1 MCWEATKLMTRF
13 IVIVSSLWWSGS
25 EPTISPRYACILQ
38 RGEFYGLWIVSQE
51 SLYLKKKKKKRVKT
65 RHETKMTEVKHSG
78 CTHNSVCCQKRKLV
92 WSSFLPT
99 STCPCFLTL
108 DAALKK
114 FLQNLSVANS
124 EREGTCW
131 KTDQT
136 ARWADSSFRTSQ
148 HQEGQSW
155 IN

>member
-1 MCWEATKLMTRF
+1 MLGSHKTHDSLYCDSFF
-13 IVIVSSLWWSGS
+13 IVVVWKWTHNISEICLYTSKGWILWSVNC
-25 EPTISPRYACILQ
+25 ISRK
-38 RGEFYGLWIVSQE
+38 FVF
-51 SLYLKKKKKKRVKT
+51 KKKKKKRVKT